1 MAFRRDT
8 HHHRSRLGR
17 GAIATLAL
25 TLAVAISTIVAT
37 VAPQWQRIARL
48 LRHGPE
54 VPMERL
60 PAVRLSSRRNLIRQ
74 RAMART
80 LRAAA

>member
-1 MAFRRDT
+1 MASLFA
-8 HHHRSRLGR
+8 SL
-17 GAIATLAL
+17 LFAL

-74 RAMART
+74 RATARP